1 VLRSQCRL
9 PSSLVLPLLSL
20 LCVLS
25 WVHNALDYALSVGF
39 CGTYELGKAW
49 PWLPSCRWLNVLMP
63 ESRIVYDDEAALKV
77 GRCRLT
83 VTNPELKARLVSGLA
98 TKMQ

>member
-1 VLRSQCRL
+1 
-9 PSSLVLPLLSL
+9 
-20 LCVLS
+20 
-25 WVHNALDYALSVGF
+25 
-39 CGTYELGKAW
+39 
-49 PWLPSCRWLNVLMP
+49 MP